1 MARPK
6 KSTFTNSVEKNIKE
20 KITVKDKLYS
30 VTLQVEDTEQ
40 TKKGDSIL
48 EIVNSF
54 EFPTSFAT
62 PALFT
67 LKKGATKL
75 HTVIVANKVR
85 QFFALPT
92 QRELLCEGWERQL
105 NES

>member
-1 MARPK
+1 MVRK
-6 KSTFTNSVEKNIKE
+6 KESIFTKNVEKSIKT
-20 KITVKDKLYS
+20 KVTKKGKLYY
-30 VTLQVEDTEQ
+30 VTLLVEDTEQ
-40 TKKGDSIL
+40 IKEGDSIL

-54 EFPTSFAT
+54 EFPTSFST

-67 LKKGATKL
+67 LKKGETEL
-75 HTVIVANKVR
+75 HTVIVPNKAR

-105 NES
+105 NEE